1 MVAKVIDSNLAFIL
15 WTGSTGYKLNFH
27 NLFIVGE
34 DDMGINSAH
43 VNQYFKMQREIDR
56 QRNEAQKGELLK
68 GNMTRSNLLLYGN

>member
-1 MVAKVIDSNLAFIL
+1 
-15 WTGSTGYKLNFH
+15 
-27 NLFIVGE
+27 
-34 DDMGINSAH
+34 MGINSAH